1 MLSSATSASVLIKAT
16 LQTGGDMA
24 RIRSSL
30 SYANVMATIALFL
43 ALGGGAYAALQLPK
57 NSVGTRQL
65 KKNAVVSS
73 KVKNRSLLGRDF
85 KAGQL
90 PRGLPGPK
98 GDQGSAGPRGERGPE
113 GPRGEQGPAGTVPG
127 LVSTNGTIKLSV
139 GDSRTIWAYGPF
151 TVTGTCT
158 DNGGGNFSMALSLA
172 STEANSA
179 LHGTEG
185 TSNPDV
191 VTIAGAVFAEFN
203 NQNLDLAAPSGAA
216 LDLAVHFGVHGLGA
230 DCWVSG
236 FGIGQG

>member
-1 MLSSATSASVLIKAT
+1 MT
-16 LQTGGDMA
+16 
-24 RIRSSL
+24 RIRSL
-30 SYANVMATIALFL
+30 FSYANVMATIALFL

-73 KVKNRSLLGRDF
+73 KVKNGTLLNRDF

-98 GDQGSAGPRGERGPE
+98 GDQGPAGPRGERGQA
-113 GPRGEQGPAGTVPG
+113 GPRGEQGPAGTAPG
-127 LVSTNGTIKLSV
+127 LVTTNGTIKLTV
-139 GDSRTIWAYGPF
+139 GESRTIWAYGPF

-172 STEANSA
+172 STEADSA
-179 LHGTEG
+179 LQGTEG

-191 VTIAGAVFAEFN
+191 VSVSGAGYTEGS

-216 LDLAVHFGVHGLGA
+216 LDLAVHWGVHGLGA

>member
-1 MLSSATSASVLIKAT
+1 MT
-16 LQTGGDMA
+16 
-24 RIRSSL
+24 RIRSFF

-43 ALGGGAYAALQLPK
+43 ALGGGAYAAIQLPK

-73 KVKNRSLLGRDF
+73 KVKNGTLLNRDF

-98 GDQGSAGPRGERGPE
+98 GDQGPAGPRGEHGPA

-127 LVSTNGTIKLSV
+127 LVTTNGTIKLSV
-139 GDSRTIWAYGPF
+139 GESRTIWAYGPF

-172 STEANSA
+172 STEADSA
-179 LHGTEG
+179 LQGTEG
-185 TSNPDV
+185 TSNQDV
-191 VTIAGAVFAEFN
+191 VSVSGASYTEGS

-216 LDLAVHFGVHGLGA
+216 LDLAVHWGVHGLGA

>member
-1 MLSSATSASVLIKAT
+1 
-16 LQTGGDMA
+16 MA

-30 SYANVMATIALFL
+30 SYANVMATVALFL
-43 ALGGGAYAALQLPK
+43 ALGGSAYAALQLPK
-57 NSVGTRQL
+57 GSVGTRQL

-73 KVKNRSLLGRDF
+73 KVKNGSLLKRDF

-90 PRGLPGPK
+90 PRGPK
-98 GDQGSAGPRGERGPE
+98 GDQGPAGPRGEHGPA

-127 LVSTNGTIKLSV
+127 LVTTNGAIKLTV
-139 GDSRTIWAYGPF
+139 GESRTIWAYGPF
-151 TVTGTCT
+151 TVTGACT
-158 DNGGGNFSMALSLA
+158 DNGGGDFEMALSLA

-185 TSNPDV
+185 TSAPDV
-191 VTIAGAVFAEFN
+191 VSVNGTVYTEGN

>member
-1 MLSSATSASVLIKAT
+1 MR
-16 LQTGGDMA
+16 
-24 RIRSSL
+24 RILKQRPSPSMVV
-30 SYANVMATIALFL
+30 AFTALL
-43 ALGGGAYAALQLPK
+43 VALGGTGYAATQLPK
-57 NSVGTRQL
+57 NSVGKKQL

-73 KVKNRSLLGRDF
+73 KVKNGSLLGRDF

-98 GDQGSAGPRGERGPE
+98 GDQGSAGPRGEQGPA
-113 GPRGEQGPAGTVPG
+113 GPRGEQGPAGTVSG

-139 GDSRTIWAYGPF
+139 GESRTIWAYGPF

-158 DNGGGNFSMALSLA
+158 DNGGGDFEMSLSLA

-191 VTIAGAVFAEFN
+191 VSVNGTVYTEGN

-216 LDLAVHFGVHGLGA
+216 LDLAVHWGVHGLGA

>member
-1 MLSSATSASVLIKAT
+1 MLARFRPSLPSPA
-16 LQTGGDMA
+16 MA
-24 RIRSSL
+24 VAL
-30 SYANVMATIALFL
+30 VALFV

-57 NSVGTRQL
+57 GSVGTSQL

-73 KVKNRSLLGRDF
+73 KVKNGSLLKRDF

-90 PRGLPGPK
+90 QRGPK
-98 GDQGSAGPRGERGPE
+98 GDQGPAGPRGERGLA

-127 LVSTNGTIKLSV
+127 LVTTGGAIKLS
-139 GDSRTIWAYGPF
+139 GGESRTIWAYGPF

-158 DNGGGNFSMALSLA
+158 DNGAGNFSMALSLA

-185 TSNPDV
+185 TSVPNV
-191 VTIAGAVFAEFN
+191 VSVTGASYTEGN

-216 LDLAVHFGVHGLGA
+216 LDLAVHWGVLGLGA